1 MESQGRS
8 AQHGGACA
16 RAAHAHNVSTW
27 RGVRIAPALV
37 VSGRLLELERQ
48 TSASLIPEH
57 LLTGKWYRPHR
68 DESAGT
74 FQTPAGRQLLFV
86 SPAASA
92 SAQARH
98 QFSATAFR
106 GTSHGL
112 RGRPLHSRA
121 VRTAE
126 RVSQCRRTREGASN
140 SARRDGPPAAV
151 IYVLTHTPRR
161 VSAPNSP
168 PKAGGQALP
177 PGGAPRTPPPGATPP
192 TSARGRE
199 AIAPPHRRRLRCTLR
214 PAATARRWARTT
226 VWPPLLPARDA
237 AARYTHV
244 V

>member
-27 RGVRIAPALV
+27 RGVSIAPALV
-37 VSGRLLELERQ
+37 ASGRLLELERQ

-57 LLTGKWYRPHR
+57 LLTGKWYWPHR

-126 RVSQCRRTREGASN
+126 RDSRCRRRCCPRGSQQF
-140 SARRDGPPAAV
+140 SSSRR
-151 IYVLTHTPRR
+151 
-161 VSAPNSP
+161 APGC
-168 PKAGGQALP
+168 GG
-177 PGGAPRTPPPGATPP
+177 
-192 TSARGRE
+192 
-199 AIAPPHRRRLRCTLR
+199 RRRL
-214 PAATARRWARTT
+214 ADIRTD
-226 VWPPLLPARDA
+226 AHA
-237 AARYTHV
+237 AAS
-244 V
+244 